1 MIDYSLLM
9 AVFAGVVLLIVLI
22 LRFKIQAF
30 IALLLSS
37 ILVGVLSGME
47 PLSIIKTIQQGMGRI
62 CCCSCWF
69 GSHLWSNS

>member
-47 PLSIIKTIQQGMGRI
+47 PLSTSKPFNKEWEI
-62 CCCSCWF
+62 
-69 GSHLWSNS
+69 H

>member
-47 PLSIIKTIQQGMGRI
+47 P
-62 CCCSCWF
+62 
-69 GSHLWSNS
+69 